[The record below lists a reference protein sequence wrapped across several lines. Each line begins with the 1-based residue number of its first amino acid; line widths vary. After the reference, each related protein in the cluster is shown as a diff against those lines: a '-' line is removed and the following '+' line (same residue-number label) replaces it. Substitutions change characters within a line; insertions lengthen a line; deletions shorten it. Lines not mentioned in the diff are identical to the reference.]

1 MKNKKGNIKIIS
13 IIILL
18 VAISAGILG
27 YMFSKINQSPNIY
40 KQSVA
45 VSDVKLKKMRVPK
58 IQKFAQ
64 TDHMFQE
71 QDLIVSLLNVQSQKM
86 NFL

>member
-18 VAISAGILG
+18 VAISAGVLG
-27 YMFSKINQSPNIY
+27 YMFSKINQSPNIN
-40 KQSVA
+40 KQSIA
-45 VSDVKLKKMRVPK
+45 VSDVKSNKSACAQDAKLCPDGSYVSRVGSN
-58 IQKFAQ
+58 
-64 TDHMFQE
+64 
-71 QDLIVSLLNVQSQKM
+71 LSLLNVQSQKM